1 MNYSNNNNNQNNNQ
15 SNSYYND
22 YHDNNQIN
30 NNYQNSNYNNK
41 TNNNYYSNSNQMN
54 NYQSNNNSTNNNYY
68 SNSNQINNYQNNNN
82 STNNNNNNFP
92 DKNMG
97 FQDKLESAFKDVK
110 DTSNEYSKED
120 IKKGKALGILS
131 YLGILVLIPYLSEKK
146 NKYVIFHAK
155 QGISL
160 LIAEII
166 VGGILWFLG
175 LILSW
180 RVSWLVS
187 ICQTAFFF
195 LSLVLSFMGIK
206 NVCDGKAKELP
217 LINKMHS

>member
-1 MNYSNNNNNQNNNQ
+1 
-15 SNSYYND
+15 
-22 YHDNNQIN
+22 
-30 NNYQNSNYNNK
+30 
-41 TNNNYYSNSNQMN
+41 
-54 NYQSNNNSTNNNYY
+54 
-68 SNSNQINNYQNNNN
+68 
-82 STNNNNNNFP
+82 
-92 DKNMG
+92 MG

>member
-1 MNYSNNNNNQNNNQ
+1 MNYSNNNNQNNNQ
-15 SNSYYND
+15 SNSYYNN

-41 TNNNYYSNSNQMN
+41 NNNNYYNSNQMN
-54 NYQSNNNSTNNNYY
+54 NYQNNNNSTNNNYY

-120 IKKGKALGILS
+120 IKKGKTLGILS

>member
-1 MNYSNNNNNQNNNQ
+1 MNYSNNNNQNNNQ

-41 TNNNYYSNSNQMN
+41 NNNNYYSNSNQMN

-68 SNSNQINNYQNNNN
+68 SNSNQMNNYQNNNN

>member
-1 MNYSNNNNNQNNNQ
+1 MNYSNNNNQNNNQ

-54 NYQSNNNSTNNNYY
+54 NYQSNNNSTNN
-68 SNSNQINNYQNNNN
+68 S
-82 STNNNNNNFP
+82 NNNFP

>member
-1 MNYSNNNNNQNNNQ
+1 MNYSNNNNQNNNQ

-22 YHDNNQIN
+22 YRNNNQVN

-41 TNNNYYSNSNQMN
+41 NNNNYSNSNQM
-54 NYQSNNNSTNNNYY
+54 
-68 SNSNQINNYQNNNN
+68 NNYQNNNN

>member
-1 MNYSNNNNNQNNNQ
+1 MNYSNNNNQNNNQ

-22 YHDNNQIN
+22 YHDNNQVN

-41 TNNNYYSNSNQMN
+41 NNNNYYNSNQMK
-54 NYQSNNNSTNNNYY
+54 
-68 SNSNQINNYQNNNN
+68 NYQNNNN
-82 STNNNNNNFP
+82 STNNNNNNNNNFP

-120 IKKGKALGILS
+120 IKKGKTLGILS

>member
-1 MNYSNNNNNQNNNQ
+1 MNYSNNNNQNNNQ
-15 SNSYYND
+15 SNSYYNN

-30 NNYQNSNYNNK
+30 SNYQNSNYNNK
-41 TNNNYYSNSNQMN
+41 NNNNYYNSNQM
-54 NYQSNNNSTNNNYY
+54 
-68 SNSNQINNYQNNNN
+68 NNYQNNNN

>member
-1 MNYSNNNNNQNNNQ
+1 MNYSNNNNQNNNQ
-15 SNSYYND
+15 SNSYYNN
-22 YHDNNQIN
+22 YHDNNQVN
-30 NNYQNSNYNNK
+30 SNYQNSNYNNK
-41 TNNNYYSNSNQMN
+41 NNNNYSNSNQMN
-54 NYQSNNNSTNNNYY
+54 NYQNNNNSTNNNYY
-68 SNSNQINNYQNNNN
+68 NSNQMNNYQNNNN
-82 STNNNNNNFP
+82 STNNNNNNNNFP

-120 IKKGKALGILS
+120 IKKGKTLGILS

>member
-1 MNYSNNNNNQNNNQ
+1 MNYSNNNNQNNNQ
-15 SNSYYND
+15 SNSYYNN
-22 YHDNNQIN
+22 YHDNNQVN
-30 NNYQNSNYNNK
+30 SNYQNSNYNNK
-41 TNNNYYSNSNQMN
+41 NNNNYSNSNQMN
-54 NYQSNNNSTNNNYY
+54 NYQNNNNSTNN
-68 SNSNQINNYQNNNN
+68 
-82 STNNNNNNFP
+82 NNNNNNFP

-120 IKKGKALGILS
+120 IKKGKTLGILS

>member
-1 MNYSNNNNNQNNNQ
+1 MNYSNNNNQNNNQ

-41 TNNNYYSNSNQMN
+41 NNNNYYNSNQMK
-54 NYQSNNNSTNNNYY
+54 
-68 SNSNQINNYQNNNN
+68 NYQNNNN
-82 STNNNNNNFP
+82 STNNNNNNNNNFP